1 MYIKQLED
9 AMEKRLSPYVSNI
22 SAIAQKLVAS
32 YGAKGVQVVF
42 VQQFM
47 AATDN
52 KTIWLPAL
60 KEVDWRSSALL
71 RGFLLHE
78 IGHIRHSDLDKGT
91 YLLLMKMGARGI
103 ANSLEDV
110 RQENLLISTH
120 AGARRVLDDVGILVL
135 GQEVQDME
143 APCGTHGEGAQ
154 FFKNW
159 VLIYG
164 RCKHRGMS
172 FLSRQ
177 SIALTSMVES
187 IYGKKMIDQAKSLID
202 LNLPLAKS
210 YQDVADLSLQLA
222 GLFINQ
228 DDYKDD
234 PSTDGS
240 NDSESADE
248 GEDNQPSEEGSSQD
262 DGSDQNDG
270 CANHPDELSD
280 QDGETSDDASDKQ
293 KKQVLLEELKDDDSD
308 NDACIGSI
316 IASKLFGIASEVGVS
331 DGCGEVCVYSEV
343 SRSPFPSQ
351 LFDSMLSASKRGIAL
366 GQKLDS
372 ILQGMDIDRVKPSM
386 GGARINS
393 RRLAMHTTDSRVF
406 LVHDQVEAKSVE
418 VGVLLDLS
426 NSMRVVLPQLKHGC
440 SSLHQAMKFVG
451 CSYWIDGF
459 EGQRIVGIT
468 NGHEDMNSAISK
480 IGSVN
485 VGGCTPTGQAV
496 EHAIARFGLSKADQK
511 HLIILTDGDP
521 DDMERAR
528 KALEE
533 SILDG
538 IKVSIVGYGE
548 VLSRVEILL
557 GKLSHG
563 LNVSCKQIDDI
574 SQFESVVFSVVK
586 DAVITS
592 KRGAA

>member
-154 FFKNW
+154 FFKDW
-159 VLIYG
+159 VVIYG

-210 YQDVADLSLQLA
+210 YQDVADLSLKLA
-222 GLFINQ
+222 GLFMNQ

-234 PSTDGS
+234 RSTEES
-240 NDSESADE
+240 NDSESVDE
-248 GEDNQPSEEGSSQD
+248 GDDNQSSEEGS
-262 DGSDQNDG
+262 GQN
-270 CANHPDELSD
+270 
-280 QDGETSDDASDKQ
+280 GETSDDASDKQ

-459 EGQRIVGIT
+459 EGQRIVGII

-528 KALEE
+528 NALEE
-533 SILDG
+533 AILDG

-548 VLSRVEILL
+548 FLPRVETLL

>member
-154 FFKNW
+154 FFKDW
-159 VLIYG
+159 VVIYG

-210 YQDVADLSLQLA
+210 YQDVADLSLKLA
-222 GLFINQ
+222 GLFMNQ

-234 PSTDGS
+234 RSTEES
-240 NDSESADE
+240 NDSESVDE
-248 GEDNQPSEEGSSQD
+248 GDDNQSSEEGS
-262 DGSDQNDG
+262 GQN
-270 CANHPDELSD
+270 
-280 QDGETSDDASDKQ
+280 GETSDDASDKQ

-393 RRLAMHTTDSRVF
+393 RRLAMHTSDSRVF

-459 EGQRIVGIT
+459 EGQRIVGII

-528 KALEE
+528 NALEE
-533 SILDG
+533 AILDG

-548 VLSRVEILL
+548 FLPRVETLL